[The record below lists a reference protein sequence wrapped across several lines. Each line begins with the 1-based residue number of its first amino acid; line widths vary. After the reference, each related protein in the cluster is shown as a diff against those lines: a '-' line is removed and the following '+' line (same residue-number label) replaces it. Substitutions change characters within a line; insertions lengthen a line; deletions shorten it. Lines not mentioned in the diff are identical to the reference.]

1 MEPRIYSVSV
11 STNMMTCRLCGGK
24 GRDPYSFGQSC
35 RKCGGHKRYM
45 TPAANA
51 ANVAWA
57 NWKAQNAERIAA
69 CDATGD
75 DMQVIFA
82 EAIEFIN
89 GLRGA
94 KAKVVWA
101 ADENAA

>member
-1 MEPRIYSVSV
+1 MDRTIYRVAI
-11 STNMMTCRLCGGK
+11 STNMMTCRLCGGR

-35 RKCGGHKRYM
+35 RKCNGHKRYP

-51 ANVAWA
+51 AQLAFNK
-57 NWKAQNAERIAA
+57 WKNENASRIEA
-69 CDATGD
+69 CDGTGD
-75 DMQVIFA
+75 EMQVILR

-94 KAKVVWA
+94 SAKVEY
-101 ADENAA
+101 AD